1 MEKKIE
7 LLEHINEVLKQWIT
21 DEEVSELVTEL
32 TELITELR
40 QNKTKEAKK
49 LIAQASKMIQEQYA
63 PEEDEMK
70 VYVIRVEAPTNQE
83 VMDILDYAGY
93 DVDLLEVYEN

>member
-40 QNKTKEAKK
+40 QDKTKEAKK